1 VTIKILTADES
12 EGKSQAAFHDYKEI
26 KWQFFIQEPEIRIS
40 HILCDS
46 YTFNQI
52 MIPFRDENGYRRSQG
67 HHRDRRH
74 YNHRSMKT
82 VESNKSKR
90 SGTLGRIDSESMNE
104 TA

>member
-1 VTIKILTADES
+1 VTIKVLTADES
-12 EGKSQAAFHDYKEI
+12 QGKFQADFYDYNEI
-26 KWQFFIQEPEIRIS
+26 TWQFFIQEPKIRVS

-46 YTFNQI
+46 YAFNQI
-52 MIPFRDENGYRRSQG
+52 MTPSRDENDSRCSQC

-74 YNHRSMKT
+74 YNHRLMKT